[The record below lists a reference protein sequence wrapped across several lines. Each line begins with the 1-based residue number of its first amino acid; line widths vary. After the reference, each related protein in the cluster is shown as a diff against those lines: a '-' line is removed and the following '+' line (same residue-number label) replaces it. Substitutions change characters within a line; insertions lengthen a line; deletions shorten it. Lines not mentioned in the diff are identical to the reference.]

1 MGALSILLAFVRG
14 SLAPLM
20 QNALWCPLVCLL
32 PLGIV
37 GVTSL
42 SYIPAIILKISIM
55 SSLMHLNNNIGRPIV
70 FRCSEYSRCFR
81 LGTCFWLSF
90 VPFLIQLYPS
100 SYLAPKL
107 LLMFRWVVL
116 LSKKLKKHILVKII
130 KSSSDDGHH
139 SIGFILVYM
148 WSLKLKLSSTWIP
161 ISSQVVASSLTWF
174 PSPSSEF
181 FTMLKVGGVSSS
193 LYPNYSTLHLSGR
206 NLRSQSDDRLHTY
219 IQVFLSSCFIFRCIC
234 SGIQFCTICEN
245 NCCWVVL
252 NIVREVVDVQDK

>member
-42 SYIPAIILKISIM
+42 SYIPVIVLKISIM
-55 SSLMHLNNNIGRPIV
+55 SSLRHLNNNIGRPIV

-116 LSKKLKKHILVKII
+116 LFKKLKKHILVKII

-174 PSPSSEF
+174 PNPSSEF
-181 FTMLKVGGVSSS
+181 LPCWKLAGFRPAYILITVLCTYPDGIWEARAMTVYIHISKFSCHRALFLDVSV
-193 LYPNYSTLHLSGR
+193 LAYSFVPSA
-206 NLRSQSDDRLHTY
+206 
-219 IQVFLSSCFIFRCIC
+219 
-234 SGIQFCTICEN
+234 
-245 NCCWVVL
+245 
-252 NIVREVVDVQDK
+252 NITAVELFWI